1 MMLRRLR
8 SAAAMLCL
16 AACGCSVM
24 KEVPR
29 DQYAAEP
36 ERKDVRV
43 ETRSGERH
51 EFERMEVRGDSLTG
65 YERNDTEG
73 SFEEFQTFALA
84 LEDVGKMSI
93 RSVDW
98 YRTGLIAGVAAA
110 VGLAVVLTQ
119 AHKGS
124 SEGGGSTGPCGDRPC
139 P

>member
-1 MMLRRLR
+1 MMFQRLR
-8 SAAAMLCL
+8 GAAAALCL

-29 DQYAAEP
+29 DEYAAQP

-51 EFERMEVRGDSLTG
+51 EFERMVVRGDSLTG
-65 YERNDTEG
+65 YERQDSEG
-73 SFEEFQTFALA
+73 AFEEFETFALA

-98 YRTGLIAGVAAA
+98 YRTGLVGGVAAA
-110 VGLAVVLTQ
+110 VALAVVLTQ

-124 SEGGGSTGPCGDRPC
+124 SGDGGSQGPCGDRPC